1 MRAKITATGFKK
13 IKRCINCSEPYE
25 NQYEHTKACEAFQA
39 LLQKQRKPQVKRKN
53 GEDEI
58 LGI

>member
-1 MRAKITATGFKK
+1 MI
-13 IKRCINCSEPYE
+13 YE

-39 LLQKQRKPQVKRKN
+39 LLQKQRKTMEENKPQVKRKN
-53 GEDEI
+53 GDDEI